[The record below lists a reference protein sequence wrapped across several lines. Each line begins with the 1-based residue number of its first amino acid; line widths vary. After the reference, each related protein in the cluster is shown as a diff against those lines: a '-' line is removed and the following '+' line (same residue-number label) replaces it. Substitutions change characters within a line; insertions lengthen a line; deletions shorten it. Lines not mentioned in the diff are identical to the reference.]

1 MKIFHTIIFW
11 IVAIFVFIRCHL
23 FEFFF
28 SANTPEPLLST
39 KKIIRSVIGLSQ
51 NYVPLV
57 VFSNLEIELK
67 PYYVFCRIHKG
78 ITFNIQL

>member
-23 FEFFF
+23 FEFF
-28 SANTPEPLLST
+28 SQLIHLNRSCPQ
-39 KKIIRSVIGLSQ
+39 KNIIRPVIGLSQ